1 MRYKIDR
8 NHKITRFLC
17 LLLGMILLTG
27 SMCIPV
33 YAAEYWP
40 EGPEVVSPN
49 VIVMEASTGTVLYDR
64 DSLEAHYPASIT
76 KIMTTLI
83 ALENSDLND
92 IVTFSDAAI
101 DNTEGSGI
109 ARDYGEQMTM
119 EQCLYAVML
128 ASANECAYA
137 VAEHVGGTIENFV
150 AMMNEKAKELG
161 CQNTHFANPH
171 GLHDEN
177 HYTCCYDMALIA
189 MAAYQ
194 NETFRIIVGTA
205 RYTIPPT
212 NKHAEQTDLQNHNEM
227 LYPFQT
233 NKYVY
238 DGWT

>member
-1 MRYKIDR
+1 MFTAWNDTADR
-8 NHKITRFLC
+8 KYVYPGLCGRILAGRSRF
-17 LLLGMILLTG
+17 
-27 SMCIPV
+27 
-33 YAAEYWP
+33 
-40 EGPEVVSPN
+40 VSPN
-49 VIVMEASTGTVLYDR
+49 VIVMEASTGTVLYDC

-150 AMMNEKAKELG
+150 AMMNEKAKDLAVRIHILPIHMV
-161 CQNTHFANPH
+161 CMMKTIIPA
-171 GLHDEN
+171 
-177 HYTCCYDMALIA
+177 A
-189 MAAYQ
+189 M
-194 NETFRIIVGTA
+194 IW
-205 RYTIPPT
+205 P
-212 NKHAEQTDLQNHNEM
+212 
-227 LYPFQT
+227 
-233 NKYVY
+233 
-238 DGWT
+238 

>member
-137 VAEHVGGTIENFV
+137 VAEHVGGTIEN
-150 AMMNEKAKELG
+150 L
-161 CQNTHFANPH
+161 
-171 GLHDEN
+171 L
-177 HYTCCYDMALIA
+177 
-189 MAAYQ
+189 
-194 NETFRIIVGTA
+194 R
-205 RYTIPPT
+205 
-212 NKHAEQTDLQNHNEM
+212 
-227 LYPFQT
+227 
-233 NKYVY
+233 
-238 DGWT
+238 